1 MHFSNLML
9 PSSTTKANHAT
20 SLPVLLPSAN
30 CAWVVSTAS
39 KTPKIKLPWLT
50 SNAVIAGKQASEHN
64 GSIFVLFVHKGKQL
78 VKYSHHAHMNP
89 EVHAHLI
96 KWVTE
101 NNRPINVINNR
112 ELCNLL
118 TAGQLNIT
126 LPSSNSI
133 SCDIQASF
141 EKCQECIAK
150 LLQEHPSHLHFA
162 TDAWTSL
169 NHHAFVAWTVHLEY
183 EGEMLS
189 FLIDI
194 IELLEVCYMF
204 PTLL

>member
-1 MHFSNLML
+1 M
-9 PSSTTKANHAT
+9 
-20 SLPVLLPSAN
+20 
-30 CAWVVSTAS
+30 
-39 KTPKIKLPWLT
+39 
-50 SNAVIAGKQASEHN
+50 
-64 GSIFVLFVHKGKQL
+64 
-78 VKYSHHAHMNP
+78 
-89 EVHAHLI
+89 
-96 KWVTE
+96 
-101 NNRPINVINNR
+101 
-112 ELCNLL
+112 

-126 LPSSNSI
+126 LPLSNTI

-141 EKCQECIAK
+141 EKCWECIAK
-150 LLQEHPSHLHFA
+150 LLQEHPGHLHFA
-162 TDAWTSL
+162 TDAWMSL